1 ETEWINSAAD
11 KSPNAYF
18 VKFQLSEK
26 LTAHYRYRLLIDSNN
41 NLSKDEK
48 DDLIKQQLNWL
59 KQLSHVQKNHSIF
72 REGNEDGRNSFE
84 ERESQSQS
92 ENGGDRLEESSNKG
106 VGNDGSQ
113 DSNKGVKDECG
124 EIQENII
131 ESSRE
136 IGNHSGDD
144 KENKFGGYT
153 VEGSMSNGV
162 VGEES
167 QSNCSNIDEARQE
180 PEENYFNWSPTEGH
194 QFENDKEAELIIK
207 EWAISSGFRIRAGS
221 SGRDGKKRPKF

>member
-1 ETEWINSAAD
+1 RKWSEEETEWINSAAD

-92 ENGGDRLEESSNKG
+92 ENGCDRLEESSNKG

-144 KENKFGGYT
+144 KENKFSGYT
-153 VEGSMSNGV
+153 VEGSMSNGAI
-162 VGEES
+162 GEES

-180 PEENYFNWSPTEGH
+180 PEESYFNWSPTEGH

-207 EWAISSGFRIRAGS
+207 EWAISSGFRIKAGS
-221 SGRDGKKRPKF
+221 SDRD